1 MGSALADIEYEVD
14 HLTAMVED
22 LLLLARSDSGAL
34 ELEHVPVDLG
44 DVASDGASSLAKVA
58 TERGVAVSVDPEPAE
73 ITGDPA
79 RLRQLVM
86 ILVDNAIRHAPSG
99 TNVSVLVRA
108 DGPDATLIVD
118 DEGPG
123 IRPDDLP
130 RVFDRFY
137 RAAGAPGG
145 GTGLGLAIAA
155 WIVERH
161 DGRIEAANRP
171 TGGARFTAKIPLARA
186 SSPA

>member
-1 MGSALADIEYEVD
+1 
-14 HLTAMVED
+14 
-22 LLLLARSDSGAL
+22 
-34 ELEHVPVDLG
+34 
-44 DVASDGASSLAKVA
+44 
-58 TERGVAVSVDPEPAE
+58 
-73 ITGDPA
+73 
-79 RLRQLVM
+79 M

-171 TGGARFTAKIPLARA
+171 TGGARFTARIPLARA
-186 SSPA
+186 TSPA

>member
-1 MGSALADIEYEVD
+1 M
-14 HLTAMVED
+14 
-22 LLLLARSDSGAL
+22 
-34 ELEHVPVDLG
+34 
-44 DVASDGASSLAKVA
+44 
-58 TERGVAVSVDPEPAE
+58 DPEPAE

-86 ILVDNAIRHAPSG
+86 ILVDNAIRHIAGG
-99 TNVSVLVRA
+99 TAGVAVRVRA
-108 DGPDATLIVD
+108 DGSDAMLIVD

-137 RAAGAPGG
+137 RAPGATGD

-161 DGRIEAANRP
+161 GGRIEAATRAS
-171 TGGARFTAKIPLARA
+171 GGARFTARIPLRRRAAR
-186 SSPA
+186 SP